1 VLGAQGAIGKYR
13 VNDFQK
19 THEIPGIDN
28 PAAFLQIDT
37 ITARRLFMKPKVIF
51 FLVMAA
57 LFLIFLIQNTQ
68 VITLRLYFWEISMS
82 QIILI
87 PLAILIGFVL
97 GFIVGKIPKKDKKP
111 EVEKKDGQE

>member
-1 VLGAQGAIGKYR
+1 M
-13 VNDFQK
+13 K
-19 THEIPGIDN
+19 T
-28 PAAFLQIDT
+28 
-37 ITARRLFMKPKVIF
+37 KVIF
-51 FLVMAA
+51 FLVVAA

-97 GFIVGKIPKKDKKP
+97 GLIVGKISKRGPKLKAGKKS
-111 EVEKKDGQE
+111 DQE